1 MLKTFLEMRNLRLLK
16 ICNVGLPQGLNPLA
30 SDLRLMDWPECPLK
44 FMPKNFNPNKLVKFI
59 MPCSC
64 IKQLWEGNWVRTL
77 LM

>member
-30 SDLRLMDWPECPLK
+30 SDLRLMDWPESPLK
-44 FMPKNFNPNKLVKFI
+44 FMPKIFNPNKLVEFI
-59 MPCSC
+59 MPRSC
-64 IKQLWEGNWVRTL
+64 IKQLWVGIWVRTL